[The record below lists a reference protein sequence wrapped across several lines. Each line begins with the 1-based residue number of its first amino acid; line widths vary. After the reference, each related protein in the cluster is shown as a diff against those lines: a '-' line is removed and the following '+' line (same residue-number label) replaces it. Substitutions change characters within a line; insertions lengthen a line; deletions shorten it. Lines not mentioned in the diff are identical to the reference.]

1 MVPAV
6 AGPIQLDTASITV
19 TLETPYRHDGDETR
33 LCLALGRERYELASP
48 GFPDRSSDDHG
59 AQVRRIDT
67 AGAPWISVTGELITA
82 TGSHLPLRE
91 AGYSHGVDQ
100 WACLYTPAGFA
111 KGVVISALRL
121 RSSGPLTVDRVV
133 WYVHF

>member
-1 MVPAV
+1 MALLSNLVTVAWIGSALALSCWDSAKMVPAV

-19 TLETPYRHDGDETR
+19 TLETPCRHDGDETR

-67 AGAPWISVTGELITA
+67 ARAP
-82 TGSHLPLRE
+82 
-91 AGYSHGVDQ
+91 
-100 WACLYTPAGFA
+100 
-111 KGVVISALRL
+111 ISALRL